1 MVTVDNESYAKIC
14 GLLYKQ
20 PIIQEDDI
28 KGNSILNFKK
38 TAATNTTGGVQ
49 YKLDDFVPKYNET
62 SNLGKRRALVGSSAI
77 LETDILTK
85 NSTPIK
91 AMMMFNIK

>member
-1 MVTVDNESYAKIC
+1 MVTADNESYAKIC

-49 YKLDDFVPKYNET
+49 CKLDDVVPKYNVPVVCP
-62 SNLGKRRALVGSSAI
+62 S
-77 LETDILTK
+77 
-85 NSTPIK
+85 PITIISVSL
-91 AMMMFNIK
+91 AN

>member
-1 MVTVDNESYAKIC
+1 MVTADNESYAKIC

-49 YKLDDFVPKYNET
+49 CKLDDVVPKYNET
-62 SNLGKRRALVGSSAI
+62 NNLGKRRALAGSSAV

-85 NSTPIK
+85 NATPIK
-91 AMMMFNIK
+91 AMVTVNIK